1 MDTTSLLFLKMLDTN
16 EILLVLSLVEPDILK
31 QIKFTDHEIDIIKNM
46 L

>member
-31 QIKFTDHEIDIIKNM
+31 QFEFTDHELDINKNM